1 MTSAAAIVATTVTPH
16 VIRAALLNAAHRPGV
31 LVVLG
36 AVGIFAGAL
45 KLLDSLIE
53 LARWTG

>member
-1 MTSAAAIVATTVTPH
+1 LVLTVSLL
-16 VIRAALLNAAHRPGV
+16 AALGGAGLLYAAHRPV
-31 LVVLG
+31 ALIVLG

-53 LARWTG
+53 